1 MKLKVVVS
9 ALVATACVAGSGMAQ
24 STNVNSVNVVGYF
37 KLDIAGAS
45 RQIMAVPMTK
55 IPEVRGVVSANSAT
69 TITVNETL
77 TVGAYNWCAN
87 SNYYFFEVSQSN
99 SPFVGRHFYITNNS
113 ASLLTIKDGLPTD
126 INAGDLVNCGYKIVA
141 ANRIRDIFGAPGS
154 PILAGG
160 SNVGDVNADLVAL
173 WNTGGTGGWDDPIY
187 YNNSSSTSLGNHWVK
202 GSTVVDNAPI
212 DRDEGFLVTRRG
224 AATNLTV
231 AGEVSGNGQKVTAGV
246 GQRIF
251 AGGMTVVDTTFATSG
266 LTNSVGFQGGANV
279 GDTNATLI
287 TMWLPAGSG
296 GWDDPVYFNNSSST
310 SLGGKFVKGSTVVN
324 TNVIK
329 AGTGYLIKNP
339 NGIQWLRVSPLQ

>member
-37 KLDIAGAS
+37 KLDIAGGS

-69 TITVNETL
+69 TITVGETL
-77 TVGAYNWCAN
+77 TAGAYNWGAN

-99 SPFVGRHFYITNNS
+99 SPFVGRHFYITNNT
-113 ASLLTIKDGLPTD
+113 ASLLTIKDGVPTD
-126 INAGDLVNCGYKIVA
+126 INAGDLVNCSYKIVA

-154 PILAGG
+154 PVLQGG
-160 SNVGDVNADLVAL
+160 SGGDTNADLISF
-173 WNTGGTGGWDDPIY
+173 WNTAGSGGWDDPIY
-187 YNNSSSTSLGNHWVK
+187 YNNTGSSSLGGHWVK
-202 GSTVVDNAPI
+202 GVTVVDNAPI

-231 AGEVSGNGQKVTAGV
+231 AGEVSGNGQRVTAGV

-266 LTNSVGFQGGANV
+266 LTNSPGFQGGAG

-296 GWDDPVYFNNSSST
+296 GWDDPVYFNNTGSS
-310 SLGGKFVKGSTVVN
+310 SLGGKFVKGVTVVN

-329 AGTGYLIKNP
+329 AGTGYLITNP
-339 NGIQWLRVSPLQ
+339 GGLQWLRVSPLQ